1 LAGLD
6 NEASARFFGNLTGL
20 QRGRDLKLLEGC
32 RYSGVVLGDALATPH
47 DIRRLG
53 ASRSIAV
60 RLPVRE
66 ARRARGL
73 VLMMRVD
80 AIVTGDATEV
90 VRVLQSR

>member
-6 NEASARFFGNLTGL
+6 NEASARFFGNLTGR
-20 QRGRDLKLLEGC
+20 QRDIDLKVLVGC
-32 RYSGVVLGDALATPH
+32 RYSGVALSDALATPH
-47 DIRRLG
+47 NIRSLG
-53 ASRSIAV
+53 AGRSIAV